1 MKMESVDLGKVVSS
15 LNKLRM
21 MRASL
26 EGRQNQLKSQLET
39 QLMPEFEKLG
49 VTPDTI
55 EETLR
60 VEEEDMLKSYN
71 KIHEIVSS
79 VNSNIEL

>member
-1 MKMESVDLGKVVSS
+1 MPIDLNEVMDSINQLK
-15 LNKLRM
+15 M

-26 EGRQNQLKSQLET
+26 EGRQKQLKSQLET

-55 EETLR
+55 EDTIR
-60 VEEEDMLKSYN
+60 VEEDDVNSSYK
-71 KIHEIVSS
+71 KINVLVSS
-79 VNSNIEL
+79 VNANLKL

>member
-1 MKMESVDLGKVVSS
+1 MPIDLNEVMDSINQLK
-15 LNKLRM
+15 M

-26 EGRQNQLKSQLET
+26 EGRQKQLKSQLET

-55 EETLR
+55 EDTIR
-60 VEEEDMLKSYN
+60 VEEEDVNSSYK
-71 KIHEIVSS
+71 KINVLVSS
-79 VNSNIEL
+79 VNANLKL

>member
-1 MKMESVDLGKVVSS
+1 MPIDLNEVMDSINQLK
-15 LNKLRM
+15 M

-26 EGRQNQLKSQLET
+26 EGRQKQLKSQLET

-55 EETLR
+55 EDTIK
-60 VEEEDMLKSYN
+60 VEEEDVNNSYK
-71 KIHEIVSS
+71 KINDLISS
-79 VNSNIEL
+79 VNANLKV

>member
-1 MKMESVDLGKVVSS
+1 MPIDLNEVMDSINQLK
-15 LNKLRM
+15 M

-26 EGRQNQLKSQLET
+26 EGRQKQLKYQLET

-55 EETLR
+55 EDTIR
-60 VEEEDMLKSYN
+60 VEEEDVNSSYK
-71 KIHEIVSS
+71 KINDLVSS
-79 VNSNIEL
+79 VNANLKL

>member
-1 MKMESVDLGKVVSS
+1 MPIDLNEVMDSINQLK
-15 LNKLRM
+15 M

-26 EGRQNQLKSQLET
+26 EGRQKQLKSQLET

-55 EETLR
+55 EYTIR
-60 VEEEDMLKSYN
+60 VEEEDVNSSYK
-71 KIHEIVSS
+71 KINDLVSS
-79 VNSNIEL
+79 VNANLKL

>member
-1 MKMESVDLGKVVSS
+1 MPID
-15 LNKLRM
+15 LNKVMDSINQLKM

-26 EGRQNQLKSQLET
+26 EGRQKQLKSQLET

-55 EETLR
+55 EDTIR
-60 VEEEDMLKSYN
+60 VEEEDVNSSYK
-71 KIHEIVSS
+71 KINDLVSS
-79 VNSNIEL
+79 VNANLKL